1 MKILAFCTEN
11 IYYIGSWF
19 KMHQN
24 DYVIIKW
31 SLLIFEF
38 FSSDIYIIGGET
50 FQDLQDQYE
59 EPIQFEAKKIDP
71 EDEEEEEELE
81 DAK

>member
-1 MKILAFCTEN
+1 MKHHFRSQQKYHCFVASKTPFTRRYKNVPPFL
-11 IYYIGSWF
+11 
-19 KMHQN
+19 
-24 DYVIIKW
+24 
-31 SLLIFEF
+31 
-38 FSSDIYIIGGET
+38 IGGET

-71 EDEEEEEELE
+71 EDEEEEELE

>member
-1 MKILAFCTEN
+1 MVPI
-11 IYYIGSWF
+11 S
-19 KMHQN
+19 
-24 DYVIIKW
+24 
-31 SLLIFEF
+31 FEF
-38 FSSDIYIIGGET
+38 FLSDKFLIGGET

>member
-1 MKILAFCTEN
+1 MVH
-11 IYYIGSWF
+11 IYL
-19 KMHQN
+19 
-24 DYVIIKW
+24 V
-31 SLLIFEF
+31 FEF
-38 FSSDIYIIGGET
+38 FLSDIFLIGGET

>member
-1 MKILAFCTEN
+1 MVPI
-11 IYYIGSWF
+11 S
-19 KMHQN
+19 
-24 DYVIIKW
+24 
-31 SLLIFEF
+31 FEF
-38 FSSDIYIIGGET
+38 FLSDKFLIGGET

-81 DAK
+81 DAKYLSRYFTKN